1 MCVGKVIE
9 CSILL
14 LGGGVVR
21 QLKTARPFVW
31 QLWEVATGVRIFSLF
46 NRGLQDPVGSQVEM
60 DFGVLL

>member
-1 MCVGKVIE
+1 MSAAFCY
-9 CSILL
+9 S
-14 LGGGVVR
+14 GGGVR